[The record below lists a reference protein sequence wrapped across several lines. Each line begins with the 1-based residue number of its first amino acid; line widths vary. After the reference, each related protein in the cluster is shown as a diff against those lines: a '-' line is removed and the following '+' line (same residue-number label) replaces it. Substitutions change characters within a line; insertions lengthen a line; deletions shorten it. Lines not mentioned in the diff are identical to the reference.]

1 MARNAETP
9 VLSMG
14 VVNEDTRKL
23 FEALYDLKR
32 TIDGVV
38 AEKVDPLKR
47 EMKEK
52 KQRFKEDTGVDLTD
66 INNFFKIYCRERSAA
81 EMDEEDPA
89 RIKDNMRILFRAL
102 RSEQMLDLFNVLE
115 FTDADA
121 DIESVA
127 FGGDGNAVPENAS
140 IQ

>member
-9 VLSMG
+9 ALSMG
-14 VVNEDTRKL
+14 VVDEDTRKL

-38 AEKVDPLKR
+38 AEEIEPLKR

-52 KQRFKEDTGVDLTD
+52 KRLFKENTGVDLTD

-81 EMDEEDPA
+81 DMDEEDAA

-102 RSEQMLDLFNVLE
+102 KNNQMLDMFNVLE
-115 FTDADA
+115 HADA
-121 DIESVA
+121 GVERFA
-127 FGGDGNAVPENAS
+127 FGGDGDTVPENAA

>member
-9 VLSMG
+9 ALSMG
-14 VVNEDTRKL
+14 VVDEDTRKL

-38 AEKVDPLKR
+38 AEEIEPLKR

-52 KQRFKEDTGVDLTD
+52 KQRFKENTGVDLTD

-81 EMDEEDPA
+81 DMDEEDAA

-102 RSEQMLDLFNVLE
+102 KNNQMLDMFNVLE
-115 FTDADA
+115 HADA

-127 FGGDGNAVPENAS
+127 FGGDGNTVPENAA